1 MSNLTNPELVGTIT
15 DSFLN
20 WFSTDI
26 LPYLVAAFD
35 IITIIV
41 GLSLNCM
48 LIVTFKKRGLFNE
61 PSSHFVFMLCIADFV
76 AFALVL
82 IPTIITSFTR
92 DWVLTYPFCLIHGC
106 MIPLMLYASFSFL
119 TLLAVERAVK
129 LVNAE
134 LYEKTFES
142 KMLLKFLMMGMWLFS
157 SVVAFVTI
165 AGVAEIRYDF
175 YHQGCMLN
183 YQSSY
188 ALLNVHFLTT
198 LGTSFIVLL
207 VCYSFI
213 FDARRRALKAVRAT
227 CLESNVN
234 SEKRRKVA
242 FVHDP
247 TRNPRKAGSKSTF
260 ETLPSV
266 KESKESESMTVDN
279 MEKDTYK
286 AIKKGKPGILK
297 KSRTHSARSQSLL
310 IEVFSDDDENPAFHL
325 AVTYLLLY
333 LLLLV
338 CYLPYYIVW
347 YYDLYNP
354 GGLWGGFYALTLL
367 IIHTS
372 FALKPVI
379 YLGHNHHYRAVTK
392 ETIPE
397 GVRERASAMRASVSS
412 AVDKMEDF
420 IFRSVTN
427 RQFTATVAAQRAV
440 LVWKKKLM
448 KIRKKRIDINK
459 KTEEKAPIIG
469 VSVSEITHESELKV
483 AADNTTIKNGNGL
496 KLTGLR
502 SEPVTPSKIE
512 VTSSSFIERE
522 RQRLVGNID
531 SPPPAVDNEPKIVP
545 PPVYKL

>member
-26 LPYLVAAFD
+26 LPYLVAGFD

-41 GLSLNCM
+41 GLILNCM

-92 DWVLTYPFCLIHGC
+92 DWVLTYPFCLVHGS

-142 KMLLKFLMMGMWLFS
+142 KMLLKFLMIGMWLLS

-227 CLESNVN
+227 CSEANAN
-234 SEKRRKVA
+234 AEKRRKVA
-242 FVHDP
+242 FVHDS
-247 TRNPRKAGSKSTF
+247 RKAGSKSTF

-279 MEKDTYK
+279 MEKDSYK
-286 AIKKGKPGILK
+286 AVRKGKPGILK

-325 AVTYLLLY
+325 AITYLLLY

-372 FALKPVI
+372 FALKPII

-412 AVDKMEDF
+412 AVDKMDDF

-427 RQFTATVAAQRAV
+427 RQFTASVAAQRAV

-496 KLTGLR
+496 KFTGLR

-531 SPPPAVDNEPKIVP
+531 SPPPAVYDEPKIVP